1 MHCAADAISFESG
14 MMSLKVVSC
23 LLSDSLLAL
32 LNADGVFF
40 CVLRVD
46 VLILILNDVVFMVD
60 VLAL

>member
-1 MHCAADAISFESG
+1 